1 MKILLSI
8 VLVAVFTAFT
18 IVMVSIVNTK
28 SITLEAEKKFVGD
41 ANSAL
46 QYFLEHLKKGVENDV
61 TMVANNPSVRA
72 GLAEFVT
79 TGRRQNLI
87 DAQLYAAKYSN
98 ADFFTSTDMKG
109 DVTMRTRSPDRF
121 GDTNADVPS
130 VVSALAGKP
139 MVAFETTKSNPMA
152 IRAGVPIIHEG
163 KQVGQV
169 NGGYNMNN
177 DGFVD
182 NMKQL
187 TGADVTIFLGDTRV
201 STTLL
206 NNEGQ
211 RNVGTK
217 ANEEIAKQVL
227 AGNDYMGP
235 TTVSGKKMFAY
246 YAPIRGA
253 DGKVMGM
260 TFVGVDVSATE
271 KQISDKITL
280 MIVIVLIFCAIAVF
294 IGIYI
299 ANSISKP
306 LNMVVNMLNNFKKG
320 HISERLKLIRKDEI
334 GTMANAMDEFAENLQ
349 KEVIGT
355 LRQISG
361 GDLSANIVAHG
372 PDDEITPIISE
383 TIEALRALIIED
395 GGKVL
400 SAAANKDLSQRMQK
414 EYKGEFARMKENI
427 NTLVHNLDDAMSQVS
442 EAVGQVSSASGEISQ
457 GAQSLAEGSN
467 TQASSLEEVGA
478 SLEEMSSMTKQN
490 ADNSNQAKLLAAEA
504 RGAANEGDSAMKSM
518 ASAIQQIKQSSD
530 NTAKIVKTIDEIAF
544 QTNLLALNA
553 AVEAAR
559 AGEAGKGFAVVA
571 EEVRNLAMRSAEAA
585 KNTTEMI
592 EESVKNADGGV
603 KITEEVAKSLGQI
616 VDRVGKVGDL
626 IAEIASAS
634 NEQALGIEQ
643 VNTAVAS
650 MNQVTQQNAAN
661 SEESASAAEEL
672 SSQAAELQNMVA
684 DFTLSNGGRSGSRG
698 GYSNSRRGLPSPQRK
713 QIALSAPKA
722 SKTPAKAAKAVKP
735 DQLIPLDD
743 EDFGDF

>member
-1 MKILLSI
+1 MKIRMKILLSI
-8 VLVAVFTAFT
+8 VLVAVFTALT
-18 IVMVSIVNTK
+18 IVIVSVVNTK
-28 SITLEAEKKFVGD
+28 SIALEAEKKFVGD

-46 QYFLEHLKKGVENDV
+46 QYFLEYLKKGVENDV
-61 TMVANNPSVRA
+61 TMVANNIGVRA
-72 GLAEFVT
+72 GLAEFVN

-130 VVSALAGKP
+130 VISALAGKA

-152 IRAGVPIIHEG
+152 IRAGVPIVHEG

-169 NGGYNMNN
+169 NGGYNMNT

-182 NMKQL
+182 NMKKL
-187 TGADVTIFLGDTRV
+187 TGADVTVFLGDTRV
-201 STTLL
+201 STTIL
-206 NNEGQ
+206 NSEGK
-211 RNVGTK
+211 RDVGTK
-217 ANEEIAKQVL
+217 ANESIAKQVL

-235 TTVSGKKMFAY
+235 TMVLGKKMFAY

-280 MIVIVLIFCAIAVF
+280 MIVIVLIFCAIAAF

-299 ANSISKP
+299 ANGISKP
-306 LNMVVNMLNNFKKG
+306 LNKTVVMLNELNAG
-320 HISERLKLIRKDEI
+320 RLGMRLNMNRGDEI
-334 GTMANAMDEFAENLQ
+334 GEMAKTMDTFANDLQ
-349 KEVIGT
+349 NIMVGT
-355 LRQISG
+355 MKQIAN
-361 GDLSANIVAHG
+361 GDLSANI
-372 PDDEITPIISE
+372 PINDPLDEISPALKG
-383 TIEALRALIIED
+383 TIDALRGLIIED

-400 SAAANKDLSQRMQK
+400 EAAAGKDLSMRMQK

-427 NTLVHNLDDAMSQVS
+427 NTLVQNLDDAMSQVS

-467 TQASSLEEVGA
+467 TQASSLEEIGA

-490 ADNSNQAKLLAAEA
+490 ADNSNQAKILSNEA
-504 RGAANEGDSAMKSM
+504 RNAANDGDEAMKSM
-518 ASAIQQIKQSSD
+518 AGAIHQIKQSSD

-626 IAEIASAS
+626 ISEIAAAS

-684 DFTLSNGGRSGSRG
+684 DFTLSGGGSRSAG
-698 GYSNSRRGLPSPQRK
+698 NRRGLPAPQRK
-713 QIALSAPKA
+713 QAALPAPKKA
-722 SKTPAKAAKAVKP
+722 IPARAAKAVKSE
-735 DQLIPLDD
+735 QIIPLDD
-743 EDFGDF
+743 DDFGGF